1 MLNINISIIL
11 SQVHFVG
18 EEGVDTGGPS
28 REFWRLFA
36 SGVSSSY
43 CVSNDS
49 GECFLDKNVP
59 ALQVSPRSTVPMIIV
74 KLRRVSCVHYV
85 SHTILC
91 LCCLFL

>member
-43 CVSNDS
+43 CV
-49 GECFLDKNVP
+49 
-59 ALQVSPRSTVPMIIV
+59 TVCPMIAV
-74 KLRRVSCVHYV
+74 NVS
-85 SHTILC
+85 
-91 LCCLFL
+91 